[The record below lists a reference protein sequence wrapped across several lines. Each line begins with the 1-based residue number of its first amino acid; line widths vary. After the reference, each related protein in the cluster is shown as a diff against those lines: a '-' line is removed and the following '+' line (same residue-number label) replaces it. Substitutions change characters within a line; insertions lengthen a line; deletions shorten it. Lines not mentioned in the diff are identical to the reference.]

1 MRGGT
6 RGDGQYPKEEETR
19 KWEEPNLGAGLR
31 GYNRPESSQKGTSRG
46 RIGGAKD
53 LRVGPRKSR
62 EPGTEMDTAS
72 NSSPDSAPCPPEPP
86 GVASAAGGR
95 AVELGAGKTGPSAP
109 ELPP

>member
-31 GYNRPESSQKGTSRG
+31 GYNRPESGQKGTSRG
-46 RIGGAKD
+46 RRGGAKD

-62 EPGTEMDTAS
+62 EPGTEMD
-72 NSSPDSAPCPPEPP
+72 
-86 GVASAAGGR
+86 
-95 AVELGAGKTGPSAP
+95 
-109 ELPP
+109 